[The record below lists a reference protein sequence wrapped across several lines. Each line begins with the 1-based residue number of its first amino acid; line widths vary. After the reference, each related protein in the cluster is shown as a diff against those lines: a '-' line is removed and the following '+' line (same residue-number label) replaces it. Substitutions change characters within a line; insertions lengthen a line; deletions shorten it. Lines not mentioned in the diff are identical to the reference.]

1 MLYKKEKRS
10 LTWIVVGL
18 IAVAIIG
25 TVVYFAW
32 PRTNNYGEESQQ
44 LQAQLSA
51 LKSEI
56 NNLPDSSQRTLLKGK
71 VLDLESQINDFTSQ
85 QKQNKSTVKRLENE
99 IKKLKKRLENE
110 RPDEDSGP
118 GRAKEGKFFF
128 CGTGIDS
135 KGNENYMFDEYE
147 GGRDRM
153 INISKD
159 HPLIKELLSQGKL
172 KKVNFNQKESF
183 LIYFDE
189 KDDYGTRSKFFF
201 FFNEFSTKLKII
213 KDGDEPED
221 DYEDQVSTIFRWS
234 NSDKSGYQLFKG
246 SAEQKGIKVY
256 VAKDH
261 SFIKG
266 KRLDDSESTP
276 PFSIRFKKNNSS
288 KQEGGKNFYFD
299 KDNTNFELG
308 AFDDWPDET
317 EKNERKLEY
326 VKENS
331 LGNHVFSD
339 SPDDAQIFFI
349 VDKNHPRIKQML
361 SEGKLK
367 AGKEFIIRYGK
378 VDKNFT
384 SISFFFNKNNEELE
398 IIENS

>member
-1 MLYKKEKRS
+1 MVERERKANYREK
-10 LTWIVVGL
+10 V
-18 IAVAIIG
+18 
-25 TVVYFAW
+25 
-32 PRTNNYGEESQQ
+32 QQ
-44 LQAQLSA
+44 LQTQLSL
-51 LKSEI
+51 LKSQLSS
-56 NNLPDSSQRTLLKGK
+56 LPDANKK
-71 VLDLESQINDFTSQ
+71 AWLESKVSF
-85 QKQNKSTVKRLENE
+85 LENYMNDLIDQKSYSELTIKSLEKE
-99 IKKLKKRLENE
+99 IRKLKKRLENE
-110 RPDEDSGP
+110 RPDEDPGP
-118 GRAKEGKFFF
+118 GRTKEGKFFF
-128 CGTGIDS
+128 CGTGIDLN
-135 KGNENYMFDEYE
+135 GNENYMFDEHE

-153 INISKD
+153 ININKN

-172 KKVNFNQKESF
+172 KKVNFNQKENF
-183 LIYFDE
+183 IIYFDK
-189 KDDYGTRSKFFF
+189 KDDYGTRSKFFL
-201 FFNEFSTKLKII
+201 FFNEFNTKLKII

-221 DYEDQVSTIFRWS
+221 DYEDRISTIFKWS
-234 NSDKSGYQLFKG
+234 NSDKSGYQLFE
-246 SAEQKGIKVY
+246 SAKQKGIKVY

-276 PFSIRFKKNNSS
+276 PFSIRFKKKNSS

-378 VDKNFT
+378 VDKKFT

-398 IIENS
+398 IQEV